1 MIRSVIHYCWFGRK
15 PLPDLAQ
22 RCVASWR
29 QHMPQC
35 EVRRWDED
43 NFDVHAVPYTAEAYR
58 LGKYAFVSD
67 YARLWI
73 LYHHGGIYLD
83 TDVELLKPLDDMLE
97 QGPFMGQEQPEDPSD
112 RALHC
117 AMGLGMACQAG
128 HPFVARMLQHYQSA
142 HFVTWTG
149 QQGATIVDTVRQLMA
164 DEPIEPVG
172 DGIVRAAGF
181 NIYPWP
187 WLCPM
192 NYFTGELKLQPQSHA
207 IHHYAASWVDDID
220 RQTLL
225 QKFGRRLRA
234 AAVRLRSL

>member
-1 MIRSVIHYCWFGRK
+1 MKKLLSI
-15 PLPDLAQ
+15 LL
-22 RCVASWR
+22 VA
-29 QHMPQC
+29 
-35 EVRRWDED
+35 
-43 NFDVHAVPYTAEAYR
+43 
-58 LGKYAFVSD
+58 
-67 YARLWI
+67 I
-73 LYHHGGIYLD
+73 LTLS
-83 TDVELLKPLDDMLE
+83 L
-97 QGPFMGQEQPEDPSD
+97 
-112 RALHC
+112 C
-117 AMGLGMACQAG
+117 
-128 HPFVARMLQHYQSA
+128 
-142 HFVTWTG
+142 
-149 QQGATIVDTVRQLMA
+149 GAAMA

-192 NYFTGELKLQPQSHA
+192 NYFTGELNLQPQSHA